1 MIKSMMGKNN
11 KKVLNY
17 IDELYNDEKDDND
30 VELLKKLQYLP
41 SGGLKGLIYYKIEE
55 MKEKKINTFID
66 ISPKVKNIKINKKI
80 DNNLKDI
87 SKIIG
92 VYLYNA
98 IEACSNSKEKYIVL
112 EIYLNNNEWV
122 FSLSN
127 TYEGKIDTRKMDNEG
142 YTTKGES
149 KGYGLSLAKDLINK
163 NENLRQEREIKG
175 IYFVQRLYMK
185 K

>member
-1 MIKSMMGKNN
+1 M
-11 KKVLNY
+11 
-17 IDELYNDEKDDND
+17 
-30 VELLKKLQYLP
+30 
-41 SGGLKGLIYYKIEE
+41 
-55 MKEKKINTFID
+55 
-66 ISPKVKNIKINKKI
+66 
-80 DNNLKDI
+80 
-87 SKIIG
+87 
-92 VYLYNA
+92 
-98 IEACSNSKEKYIVL
+98 L

-127 TYEGKIDTRKMDNEG
+127 TYEGTIDTGKMDNEG

-163 NENLRQEREIKG
+163 NKDLRQEREIKG